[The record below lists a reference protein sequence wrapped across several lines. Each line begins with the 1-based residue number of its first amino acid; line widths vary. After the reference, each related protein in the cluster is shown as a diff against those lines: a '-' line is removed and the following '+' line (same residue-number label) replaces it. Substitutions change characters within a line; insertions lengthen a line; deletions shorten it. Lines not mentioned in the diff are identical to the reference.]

1 MATYSFQTAN
11 PTRNTNTTM
20 RREVIIFPTCALPAS
35 AIKVTSISLYFCFRT
50 SWGGINVTD
59 KFVISNST
67 NTPNLSGWSSSYV
80 SSNSCYYQTTNTSST
95 YFNSSYYTNHMASNV
110 QLVNYD
116 ATFATG
122 GTTSSGTGNTWKT
135 VTLTPTTYGQDP
147 ANWRNKTIYLGA
159 YFIKATTSSG
169 SSSSLSD
176 CLWGT
181 NVSGYKITITYE
193 ENTAPTT
200 PTISIPSSDGKTTY
214 NTKPYFTVT
223 MGTDAQQSSTTLYY
237 KVDSASYQTKA
248 SCANST
254 AYEVQWPTAL
264 SAGSHTLT
272 VYANDGQSVNNTSS
286 TATRTFTVGTPQAAV
301 SVGGII
307 DDATIDGLQSNIKT
321 QQTYYGQTN
330 SSFTTC
336 DAGTTILD
344 DHIDQMET
352 AIEAL
357 PHPTALTS
365 VDAGTK
371 ATAATMNAIR
381 NALLNA

>member
-1 MATYSFQTAN
+1 
-11 PTRNTNTTM
+11 
-20 RREVIIFPTCALPAS
+20 
-35 AIKVTSISLYFCFRT
+35 
-50 SWGGINVTD
+50 
-59 KFVISNST
+59 
-67 NTPNLSGWSSSYV
+67 
-80 SSNSCYYQTTNTSST
+80 
-95 YFNSSYYTNHMASNV
+95 
-110 QLVNYD
+110 
-116 ATFATG
+116 
-122 GTTSSGTGNTWKT
+122 
-135 VTLTPTTYGQDP
+135 
-147 ANWRNKTIYLGA
+147 
-159 YFIKATTSSG
+159 
-169 SSSSLSD
+169 
-176 CLWGT
+176 
-181 NVSGYKITITYE
+181 
-193 ENTAPTT
+193 
-200 PTISIPSSDGKTTY
+200 
-214 NTKPYFTVT
+214 

-237 KVDSASYQTKA
+237 KVDSASYQTK
-248 SCANST
+248 SNCANNT

-286 TATRTFTVGTPQAAV
+286 TASRTFTVGTPQAAV

-330 SSFTTC
+330 STFTAC
-336 DAGTTILD
+336 NIGTTILD